1 MKHTVYTA
9 PALEKVEL
17 AAVDI
22 LLTSGTLLPGEY
34 ELRGGLNTFNTES
47 AQYQRK
53 TWEEFFSN

>member
-9 PALEKVEL
+9 PALEKLEL

-22 LLTSGTLLPGEY
+22 LLTSGTPLPGEY
-34 ELRGGLNTFNTES
+34 EARGGLNTFDTES

>member
-22 LLTSGTLLPGEY
+22 LLTSGTPLPGEY
-34 ELRGGLNTFNTES
+34 EARGGLNTFDTES

>member
-22 LLTSGTLLPGEY
+22 LLTSGTTPDEY
-34 ELRGGLNTFNTES
+34 ELRGGLNTFDTES
-47 AQYQRK
+47 AQYQR
-53 TWEEFFSN
+53 

>member
-9 PALEKVEL
+9 PSLERVEL

-22 LLTSGTLLPGEY
+22 LLTSGTPLPDEY
-34 ELRGGLNTFNTES
+34 EARGELNTFDIES
-47 AQYQRK
+47 KQYQRK